1 MVYGQE
7 KLIPD
12 EKELDELLNLIA
24 WAWDTEEMS
33 AKQIAKELK
42 FGEPEPE
49 GYPNLKPYHVY
60 YFVQRYGKEYGMYP
74 RKKIKKEAKEEK
86 QQAEAKMGVLHT
98 NDMPYE
104 VAHYLRERGLLV
116 E

>member
-7 KLIPD
+7 KLFAT
-12 EKELDELLNLIA
+12 KEELNDFMKHLT
-24 WAWDTEEMS
+24 WAWVEGMS

-49 GYPNLKPYHVY
+49 GYPKLKQHHVY
-60 YFVQRYGKEYGMYP
+60 YF
-74 RKKIKKEAKEEK
+74 IKKYGHEWEGVEPRRKLKKEEK
-86 QQAEAKMGVLHT
+86 EEQQTEVKNGVPYT
-98 NDMPYE
+98 SDMPYE